1 MVINMKSRF
10 FCVLLLVVALI
21 GVLTAC
27 NEVEESGTP
36 IEISYLNQAETQI
49 IPEIHYLQSQDTKD
63 QIVEVLSLLGEVP
76 ESKEL
81 KPTLSGGL
89 YIVSYTYDEGQVI
102 VSLSEKYKEL
112 SKTTEVLTRAALV
125 RSLTNISGVQYV
137 MLTVNGETLVDSM
150 GTAIGI
156 MTADM
161 FLDGAGTPF
170 NSYEQTTIRLYFA
183 NDTGDGLISIN
194 RNLLHNM
201 DMSNVS
207 MEKLVIEQLIKGP
220 VNDSSYATVNPDT
233 KLLGVTVKDGI
244 CYVNF
249 DSGFLTPVNNVTSE
263 VAIYSVVNSLVELTN
278 VNKVQISID
287 GNKDMKF
294 REKYELS
301 TVFERNLQIIQ

>member
-1 MVINMKSRF
+1 MMKRIFS
-10 FCVLLLVVALI
+10 VLLLMVAMLC
-21 GVLTAC
+21 VMTAC
-27 NEVEESGTP
+27 GEAQEAGTP
-36 IEISYLNQAETQI
+36 IEISYLNQSETQI
-49 IPEIHYLQSQDTKD
+49 IPEVHYLQEIQTEAR
-63 QIVEVLSLLGEVP
+63 IVEVLTFLSDLP
-76 ESKEL
+76 DSKEL
-81 KPTLSGGL
+81 KPTLAGGI
-89 YIVSYTYDEGQVI
+89 YIMSYTYDDGQVI
-102 VSLSEKYKEL
+102 VSLSDKYKEL

-125 RSLTNISGVQYV
+125 RSLTNIPGVEYV
-137 MLTVNGETLVDSM
+137 MLTVNGEPLVDST

-156 MTADM
+156 MKADM

-183 NDTGDGLISIN
+183 NETGDGLISIN

-220 VNDSSYATVNPDT
+220 VNDSSYATVNPAT
-233 KLLGVTVKDGI
+233 KLLSVTVKDGI
-244 CYVNF
+244 CYVNL
-249 DSGFLTPVNNVTSE
+249 DSAFLTPVNNVTSE

-301 TVFERNLQIIQ
+301 TVFERNLQIIE

>member
-1 MVINMKSRF
+1 MKNKF
-10 FCVLLLVVALI
+10 FGVLLLMVAL
-21 GVLTAC
+21 VCMLTAC
-27 NEVEESGTP
+27 DEVEVTGTP
-36 IEISYLNQAETQI
+36 VEISYLNQTETKI
-49 IPEIHYLQSQDTKD
+49 IPEVHYLQAQDTKE
-63 QIVEVLSLLGEVP
+63 QIVEVLSLLSEVP

-81 KPTLSGGL
+81 KATLSGGL
-89 YIVSYTYDEGQVI
+89 YIVSYTYDAGQVI

-125 RSLTNISGVQYV
+125 RSLTNIPGVDYV
-137 MLTVNGETLVDSM
+137 MLTVNGETLVDSS

-161 FLDGAGTPF
+161 FLDGVGTPF

-183 NDTGDGLISIN
+183 NETGDGLVFIN

-201 DMSNVS
+201 DMSNIS

-220 VNDSSYATVNPDT
+220 VNDASYATINPET

-263 VAIYSVVNSLVELTN
+263 VAVYSVVNSLVELTH
-278 VNKVQISID
+278 VNKVQISIE

-301 TVFERNLQIIQ
+301 TVFERNLQVIQ

>member
-1 MVINMKSRF
+1 MKRIFS
-10 FCVLLLVVALI
+10 VLLLMAAI
-21 GVLTAC
+21 ICMLTAC
-27 NEVEESGTP
+27 SESEETGTP
-36 IEISYLNQAETQI
+36 IEISYLNQSETQI
-49 IPEIHYLQSQDTKD
+49 IPEVHYLQGRETTER
-63 QIVEVLSLLGEVP
+63 IVEVLTLLGEVP
-76 ESKEL
+76 DSKEL
-81 KPTLSGGL
+81 KATLTGSI
-89 YIVSYTYDEGQVI
+89 YIVSYTYDDGQVI
-102 VSLSEKYKEL
+102 VSMSDKYKEL
-112 SKTTEVLTRAALV
+112 SKTTEVLIRAALV
-125 RSLTNISGVQYV
+125 RSLTNIPGVEYV
-137 MLTVNGETLVDSM
+137 MLTVNGEPLIDST
-150 GTAIGI
+150 GTALGI

-183 NDTGDGLISIN
+183 NETGEGLVSIN

-201 DMSNVS
+201 DMSNIS

-220 VNDSSYATVNPDT
+220 VNDSSYATVNPAT
-233 KLLGVTVKDGI
+233 KLLSVTVKDGI

-278 VNKVQISID
+278 VNKVQISVD

-301 TVFERNLQIIQ
+301 TVFERNLQIIE

>member
-1 MVINMKSRF
+1 MKRIFS
-10 FCVLLLVVALI
+10 VWLLMAAI
-21 GVLTAC
+21 ICMLTAC
-27 NEVEESGTP
+27 SESEETGTP
-36 IEISYLNQAETQI
+36 IEISYLNQSETQI
-49 IPEIHYLQSQDTKD
+49 IPEVHYLQGRETTER
-63 QIVEVLSLLGEVP
+63 IVEVLTLLGEVP
-76 ESKEL
+76 DSKEL
-81 KPTLSGGL
+81 KATLTGSI
-89 YIVSYTYDEGQVI
+89 YIVSYTYDDGQVI
-102 VSLSEKYKEL
+102 VSMSDKYKEL
-112 SKTTEVLTRAALV
+112 SKTTEVLIRAALV
-125 RSLTNISGVQYV
+125 RSLTNIPGVEYV
-137 MLTVNGETLVDSM
+137 MLTVNGEPLIDST
-150 GTAIGI
+150 GTALGI

-183 NDTGDGLISIN
+183 NETGEGLVSIN

-201 DMSNVS
+201 DMSNIS

-220 VNDSSYATVNPDT
+220 VNDSSYATVNPAT
-233 KLLGVTVKDGI
+233 KLLSVTVKDGI

-278 VNKVQISID
+278 VNKVQISVD

-301 TVFERNLQIIQ
+301 TVFERNLQIIE

>member
-1 MVINMKSRF
+1 MKKLF
-10 FCVLLLVVALI
+10 GVLLLMAAI
-21 GVLTAC
+21 ICMLTAC
-27 NEVEESGTP
+27 SESEETGTP

-49 IPEIHYLQSQDTKD
+49 IPEVHYLQSKETTER
-63 QIVEVLSLLGEVP
+63 IVEVLTLLGEVP
-76 ESKEL
+76 DSKEL
-81 KPTLSGGL
+81 KATLTGSI
-89 YIVSYTYDEGQVI
+89 YIVSYTYDDGQAI
-102 VSLSEKYKEL
+102 VSMSDKYKEL
-112 SKTTEVLTRAALV
+112 SKTTEVLIRAALV
-125 RSLTNISGVQYV
+125 RSLTNIPGVEYV
-137 MLTVNGETLVDSM
+137 MLTVNGEPLTDST
-150 GTAIGI
+150 GTALGI

-183 NDTGDGLISIN
+183 NETGDGLISIN

-220 VNDSSYATVNPDT
+220 VNDSSYATVNPAT

-249 DSGFLTPVNNVTSE
+249 GSDFLTPVNNVTSE

-278 VNKVQISID
+278 VNKVQISVD
-287 GNKDMKF
+287 GNKDIKF

-301 TVFERNLQIIQ
+301 TVFERNLQIIE

>member
-1 MVINMKSRF
+1 MKKHFS
-10 FCVLLLVVALI
+10 VLLLMAAI
-21 GVLTAC
+21 ICVLTAC
-27 NEVEESGTP
+27 GKSEETGTP

-49 IPEIHYLQSQDTKD
+49 IPEVHYLQGKETTDR
-63 QIVEVLSLLGEVP
+63 IVEVLSLLGEVP
-76 ESKEL
+76 DSKEL
-81 KPTLSGGL
+81 KATLTGSI
-89 YIVSYTYDEGQVI
+89 YIVSYTYDDGQVI
-102 VSLSEKYKEL
+102 VSMSDKYKEL
-112 SKTTEVLTRAALV
+112 SKTTEVLIRAALV
-125 RSLTNISGVQYV
+125 RSLTNIPGVEYV
-137 MLTVNGETLVDSM
+137 MLTVNGEPLTDSS
-150 GTAIGI
+150 GTALGI

-183 NDTGDGLISIN
+183 NETGDGLISIN

-201 DMSNVS
+201 DMSNIS

-220 VNDSSYATVNPDT
+220 VNDSSYATVNPET
-233 KLLGVTVKDGI
+233 KLLSVTVKDGI

-278 VNKVQISID
+278 VNKVQISVD

-301 TVFERNLQIIQ
+301 TVFERNLQIIE